1 MYTESVIRKQHT
13 TEGVIKMERFE
24 LRYVM
29 GHIEVYDENGRSA
42 FLRIMCPRPWRNYGR
57 SSAQPDPYRL
67 IGEKSLPSKWKAGFC
82 RAFSYL
88 SLFQSAFMNTH
99 SARLYLP
106 FILPGSGAQLR
117 TSHSRGP
124 AHRRYPRSSYSRPSA
139 YRAFRDHPLR
149 SPADFQS

>member
-29 GHIEVYDENGRSA
+29 DTLRYMMKTAGSA
-42 FLRIMCPRPWRNYGR
+42 FLRIMCPRPWRNCGR

>member
-1 MYTESVIRKQHT
+1 MYTEHVIRKQHT

-29 GHIEVYDENGRSA
+29 GHIEVYDENGRFCFSA
-42 FLRIMCPRPWRNYGR
+42 DHVSEAMEELREEF
-57 SSAQPDPYRL
+57 SAADPYRL